1 MNDLIKARVDYD
13 RVDAVIGRADPVEPD
28 TAYNRSRD
36 RLLRARTGL
45 LHIVN
50 NVIPG
55 ISNAA
60 EREEMHLWVNGIL
73 TLTAIEECEASSE
86 VNA

>member
-1 MNDLIKARVDYD
+1 MNDLIKARHDYE
-13 RVDAVIGRADPVEPD
+13 RVDAVIGRAYPVEPD
-28 TAYNRSRD
+28 SSCNRSRD

-55 ISNAA
+55 ISNSAD
-60 EREEMHLWVNGIL
+60 REEMYLWVNGIL
-73 TLTAIEECEASSE
+73 TITQLEECDASTE
-86 VNA
+86 GKA